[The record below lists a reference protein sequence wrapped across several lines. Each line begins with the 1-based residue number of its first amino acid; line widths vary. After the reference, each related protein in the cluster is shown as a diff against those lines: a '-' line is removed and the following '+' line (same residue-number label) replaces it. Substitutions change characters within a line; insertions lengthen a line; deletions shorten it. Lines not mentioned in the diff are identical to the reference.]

1 MEGFFRIH
9 STVIIG
15 WLEDGISTFSEEFLH
30 SFKIS
35 GGSISC
41 DFFCFFEGG
50 IESRLSEIELPL
62 GRSNDMILSEFF
74 RLLEEFIPELSSL
87 GLTPCKWLL
96 VPKINELHV

>member
-9 STVIIG
+9 STHTVIIG

-30 SFKIS
+30 SLKIS

-41 DFFCFFEGG
+41 DLFCFFEGG

-62 GRSNDMILSEFF
+62 GRSNNMISSEFF
-74 RLLEEFIPELSSL
+74 CLLEDFII
-87 GLTPCKWLL
+87 LL
-96 VPKINELHV
+96 FYYPHLA